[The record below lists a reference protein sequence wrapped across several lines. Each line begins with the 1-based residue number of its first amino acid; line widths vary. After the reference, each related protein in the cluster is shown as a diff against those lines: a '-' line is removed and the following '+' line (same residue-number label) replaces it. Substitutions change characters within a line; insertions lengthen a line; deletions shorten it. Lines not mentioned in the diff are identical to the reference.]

1 MMRLFKQR
9 KRSKVGFHVS
19 PNLESEKLDQIS
31 TGVNQN
37 GLVLAYPD
45 FNHLLHALRTTELR
59 RMPYRPS
66 TMISVGCAGSWYFDW
81 IHQSFYNPRKHVG
94 VEFFSPKPD
103 LLPANVEWIQN
114 TASDMSQLK
123 QQEADLLFSGQNL
136 EHLLP
141 GEILHFFLECHRV
154 IKPGGMLILDSPN
167 RTQTSKLQWNQPEH
181 FIEFTSAEIAEVLV
195 AAGFSKPKLKGIWL
209 CEDPRTGSLLPLD
222 RFQSDDLLWRVL
234 AATDD
239 PDHSFIWWAESE
251 RLDVAPDCDRLDG
264 LIRRIVEE
272 AWPDR
277 LSRLL
282 TQIGTPLDDE
292 SGRWFV
298 AEAGVAGPLLYGPYV
313 PLEQGSYSVT
323 FVLRVS
329 EMDRSRQ
336 DIASI
341 DVVSASAD
349 TVLVLENLT
358 TSAVDSAGMV
368 QRTLQFT
375 LEKTT
380 FAVEF
385 RVITT
390 GAAKVCALRDVRLRR
405 QEGTFRPTPS
415 PS

>member
-1 MMRLFKQR
+1 MMRLFKQK

-19 PNLESEKLDQIS
+19 PNLESEKSDQIS
-31 TGVNQN
+31 ISVNQN

-81 IHQSFYNPRKHVG
+81 IHQSFYNPRRHVG

-114 TASDMSQLK
+114 TASDMSQIK

-141 GEILHFFLECHRV
+141 GEIVHFFLECHRV

-181 FIEFTSAEIAEVLV
+181 FIEFTSSEIAEVLV

-209 CEDPRTGSLLPLD
+209 CEDPRTGSMLPLD
-222 RFQSDDLLWRVL
+222 RFENDDLLWRVL
-234 AATDD
+234 AATDN

-251 RLDVAPDCDRLDG
+251 RLDVAPDRDRLDG
-264 LIRRIVEE
+264 LIREIVEE

-282 TQIGTPLDDE
+282 TQIGTPFDDE

-298 AEAGVAGPLLYGPYV
+298 ADSGVAGPLLYGPYV

-329 EMDRSRQ
+329 EIERSSGE
-336 DIASI
+336 IASV
-341 DVVSASAD
+341 DVVAASGGLTLASKNITSSDIGAD
-349 TVLVLENLT
+349 GTVRLTLDFVLR
-358 TSAVDSAGMV
+358 
-368 QRTLQFT
+368 Q
-375 LEKTT
+375 TT

-385 RVITT
+385 RVLTA
-390 GAAKVCALRDVRLRR
+390 GAAKVFARRDVLLTR
-405 QEGTFRPTPS
+405 QI
-415 PS
+415 